1 MNLTELSIKRPT
13 LVVVIFSVLTF
24 LGVISYFQLPYEL
37 FPDISQPVLVV
48 VTPYPGAS
56 PSEVENSVTKKIE
69 DAVSSL
75 EDVDN
80 IQSTSYEGN
89 SLTVIIFNSSA
100 DMDKALDNATMKVNN
115 IEYLLPEDALTPI
128 ITNFSMS
135 DIPIMRLG
143 VTANIPETE
152 LYDLVKNKIKPMIS
166 TINGVS
172 QVDMLG
178 GEEREI
184 RINID
189 NEKLKARGLSILQV
203 TEAIKMANMEFPT
216 GKLKDPGRQVII
228 RLAGKFSSLNDLE
241 NLVIM
246 HTPDGAQ
253 VTLSDVAEV
262 QDTKKETTSISRI
275 NAVNSVGLLV
285 YKQPDGNEV
294 EISRNVQKS
303 IDLLEGIYEAEG
315 IEFAI
320 ANDTSEFTL
329 TSANHVMRDLLLAI
343 CLVAL
348 VMLVFL
354 HSLRNSFIVLV
365 AIPASLISVFTAMYL
380 FDFSLN
386 IISLVAIALVIGI
399 LVDDSIVV
407 LENIYRHLEMGK
419 NRRKAALDGRNE
431 ISFTAVSITMVDV
444 VVFLPIA
451 IITSMISDML
461 RQFAL
466 VVVFATLMS
475 LFVSFTVTPLL
486 ASRIA
491 KLEKFKKGGLLE
503 RIIGVFEKGLQ
514 QFTNGYSLA
523 MAWSLRHKAIVMI
536 GATVLFIGSLFLVG
550 GGFIG
555 SEFVS
560 MGDRGEVI
568 IQTEL
573 PKSATIE
580 QTNQTTLNIEE
591 FVMNQPEV
599 TSVFTTVGSSTS
611 FFGGGQTAYMSEMH
625 IKMVEKEKRSIT
637 AEDFALK
644 MKKEL
649 MTHIPGIKVRSTIVS
664 MMGTSDM
671 DPIMVVL
678 SGPNMDTLNHYA
690 EAVMNE
696 MRQVPG
702 AYEVKLSVEPG
713 NPEVEV
719 VLDKEKMADLGLSTA
734 VVGMTLQNAYSG
746 NTDAKFRDG
755 DNEYDINVVLDQF
768 DRKSIQ
774 DLSSLS
780 FINNR
785 GQEIRMSQ
793 FASLKPSSG
802 TTVLQRYNRIPS
814 VTIQCQVIGRPVGTV
829 GEDVMKRVNAMDLPE
844 EVIITPEGDMKYQTE
859 AFASM
864 GLAFLASILFVYLI
878 MVALYDSYLYPFV
891 VLFSIPLAIIGAL
904 LALALT
910 MQSLTIFSILGM
922 IMLVGLVGKNA
933 ILLVDFTNHLK
944 QQGYKTYDAL
954 IEAGKVRMRPI
965 LMTTLSMIFG
975 MLPIALA
982 TGAGSEWKN
991 GMAWA
996 LIGGLTSSMFLTLIV
1011 VPVVYYIFD
1020 KIRDRL
1026 SRKRKQETLA
1036 IEVH

>member
-1 MNLTELSIKRPT
+1 MNITQLSIKRPS
-13 LVVVIFSVLTF
+13 LVVVVFAVLTF
-24 LGVISYFQLPYEL
+24 LGLISYFQLNYEL
-37 FPDISQPVLVV
+37 FPDIEQPVLVI

-75 EDVDN
+75 EDIDN

-89 SLTVIIFNSSA
+89 SVVVLIFKSSA
-100 DMDKALDNATMKVNN
+100 DMAEITDNATMKVRNM
-115 IEYLLPEDALTPI
+115 EYLLPEDARTPMI
-128 ITNFSMS
+128 MNFSMD

-143 VTANIPETE
+143 ITANLPETQ
-152 LYDLVKNKIKPMIS
+152 LYDLVKNKVKPMIS

-178 GEEREI
+178 GEEREV

-189 NEKLKARGLSILQV
+189 NEKLKAHHLTILQV
-203 TEAIKMANMEFPT
+203 TEAIRMANMEFPT
-216 GKLKDPGRQVII
+216 GKIKNPSRQVII
-228 RLAGKFSSLNDLE
+228 RLAGKFTSLEDLR
-241 NLVIM
+241 NLVIYT
-246 HTPDGAQ
+246 TPDGSPVKLQ
-253 VTLSDVAEV
+253 DVAEV
-262 QDTKKETTSISRI
+262 EDTKKEITTISRI
-275 NAVNSVGLLV
+275 NGVNSVGLLV

-294 EISRNVQKS
+294 EISRKVKET
-303 IDLLEGIYEAEG
+303 ITRVEAIYAGEGLT
-315 IEFAI
+315 FSI
-320 ANDTSEFTL
+320 ANDTSDFTL

-348 VMLVFL
+348 VMLAFL

-386 IISLVAIALVIGI
+386 IISLIAVALVIGI

-419 NRRKAALDGRNE
+419 NRRQAALEGRNE
-431 ISFTAVSITMVDV
+431 ISYTAVSITMVDV

-491 KLEKFKKGGLLE
+491 KLERFRKGGWLDRL
-503 RIIGVFEKGLQ
+503 IGAFEKGLK
-514 QFTNGYSLA
+514 QFTDGYAGA
-523 MAWSLRHKAIVMI
+523 MVWSLHHKTVVLI
-536 GATVLFIGSLFLVG
+536 GVTLLFFASVFLVA

-560 MGDRGEVI
+560 LGDRGEVI
-568 IQTEL
+568 IQMEL

-580 QTNQTTLNIEE
+580 QTSQTTLDVEE
-591 FVMNQPEV
+591 YVMSQPEV
-599 TSVFTTVGSSTS
+599 TGVFTTVGSSTS
-611 FFGGGQTAYMSEMH
+611 FFGGGLTAYMSEMH
-625 IKMVEKEKRSIT
+625 IKMVEKEKRTIT
-637 AEDFALK
+637 AEEFALS

-678 SGPNMDTLNHYA
+678 SGPNQDVLNHWA
-690 EAVMNE
+690 DEVMNE
-696 MRQVPG
+696 MRKVPG

-719 VLDKEKMADLGLSTA
+719 VLDKQKMAELGLSTA
-734 VVGMTLQNAYSG
+734 LVGMTLQNAFTG

-774 DLSSLS
+774 DISSLS
-780 FINNR
+780 FINGR
-785 GQEIRMSQ
+785 GQEIRLSQ
-793 FASLKPSSG
+793 FATLKPSGG
-802 TTVLQRYNRIPS
+802 TNVLQRYNRIPS
-814 VTIQCQVIGRPVGTV
+814 VTVQCQVIGRPVGSV
-829 GEDVMKRVNAMDLPE
+829 GEDVMKSVNAMDLPQ
-844 EVIITPEGDMKYQTE
+844 EVIVIPEGDMKYQTE
-859 AFASM
+859 AFSSL

-878 MVALYDSYLYPFV
+878 MVALYDSYIDPFV

-933 ILLVDFTNHLK
+933 ILLVDFTNQLK
-944 QQGYKTYDAL
+944 REGHSTYDAL
-954 IEAGKVRMRPI
+954 IKAGKVRMRPI

-982 TGAGSEWKN
+982 SGAGSEWKN

-996 LIGGLTSSMFLTLIV
+996 LIGGLTSSMFLTLLV
-1011 VPVVYYIFD
+1011 VPVVYLIFD
-1020 KIRDRL
+1020 KIKERFG
-1026 SRKRKQETLA
+1026 RKNKPER
-1036 IEVH
+1036 